1 MPIWLRK
8 FTFQQIYDAKNK
20 EVEANKKAFQGKG
33 TNIDLNSATKAKIP
47 KEALRPKPTSPNYVM
62 KASKK

>member
-8 FTFQQIYDAKNK
+8 FTFQQIYETRAA
-20 EVEANKKAFQGKG
+20 ESEANKKASQGKG
-33 TNIDLNSATKAKIP
+33 TNIDLNSSVKAKIP
-47 KEALRPKPTSPNYVM
+47 KEALRPKTTSPNYTT

>member
-8 FTFQQIYDAKNK
+8 FTFNQIYETRKA
-20 EVEANKKAFQGKG
+20 EAEANKKASQGKG
-33 TNIDLNSATKAKIP
+33 TNIDLNTATKDKIP
-47 KEALRPKPTSPNYVM
+47 KEALRPKTTSPNYIT